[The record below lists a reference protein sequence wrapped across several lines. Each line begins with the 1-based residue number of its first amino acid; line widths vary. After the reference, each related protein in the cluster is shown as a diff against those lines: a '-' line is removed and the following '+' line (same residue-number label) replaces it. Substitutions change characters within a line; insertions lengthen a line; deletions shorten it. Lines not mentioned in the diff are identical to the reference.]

1 MTSVDT
7 PFGVAR
13 SDVAARDAARTF
25 LEKIFPAPRRF
36 GIRLWDGTALPGEG
50 DAPLTLVFARR
61 ALRRTF
67 RPPVEMSLGEAYLR
81 GDIDL
86 EGDIAGA
93 ADIVSSGQRAVRG
106 LGDAVGL
113 LRRFLALPP
122 DDGPPPPIGF
132 AAAELDGAERDQDTK
147 GARYHYDVGND
158 FYRLF
163 LDRRMIYTCAYYP
176 TGTEDLDLAQERKL
190 EHICRKLRLRAG
202 ERLLDIGCGWGGLLI
217 YAAQK
222 YGIHGVGVTLAE
234 KQHALAR
241 ERVREAGLGE
251 RIDVRLQD
259 YRDVLDGP
267 FDKVVSIGMVEAVG
281 GARLPEYFGHAFR
294 LLKPGG
300 LFLNHGIADRVEPQG
315 ARGGA
320 ARRVLGG
327 LVMGRS
333 VFRRRYVFPVGDL
346 PPVSESCLAAER
358 AGFEVHDVEN
368 LRPHYERTLR
378 HWLARLESRREEA
391 VRIGG
396 EAMYRLWRLY
406 LGVAAGRFAS
416 GQHTLNQTL
425 LGKSDRGKSGVPLS
439 RADLYA

>member
-1 MTSVDT
+1 MASADT
-7 PFGVAR
+7 RLGVVRPDA
-13 SDVAARDAARTF
+13 AARDAAVAF
-25 LEKIFPAPRRF
+25 LDRIFPAPRRF
-36 GIRLWDGTALPGEG
+36 RIRLWDGTEMPGDG
-50 DAPLTLVFARR
+50 DAPLTLVVARQ

-67 RPPVEMSLGEAYLR
+67 RPPVELSLGEAYLR

-93 ADIVSSGQRAVRG
+93 ADIVSSGQAAVRG
-106 LGDAVGL
+106 LGDVLGL
-113 LRRFLALPP
+113 VRGYLALPR
-122 DDGPPPPIGF
+122 DEGPPPAIGF
-132 AAAELDGAERDQDTK
+132 AAAEMAGGERDIDRK

-163 LDRRMIYTCAYYP
+163 LDERMQYTCAYYP
-176 TGTEDLDLAQERKL
+176 AGTEDLDLAQERKL
-190 EHICRKLRLRAG
+190 EHICRKLRLRPG

-217 YAAQK
+217 YAAQR

-251 RIDVRLQD
+251 RIDVRIQD
-259 YRDVLDGP
+259 YRDVADGP
-267 FDKVVSIGMVEAVG
+267 FDKLVSIGMVEAVG
-281 GARLPEYFGHAFR
+281 RARLPEYFGHAYR

-300 LFLNHGIADRVEPQG
+300 LFLNHGIADRAAP
-315 ARGGA
+315 ARGNVGRRLL
-320 ARRVLGG
+320 ARV
-327 LVMGRS
+327 VMGQS
-333 VFRRRYVFPVGDL
+333 VFSRRYVFPVGDI
-346 PPVSESCLAAER
+346 PPVSESCLAAEH

-368 LRPHYERTLR
+368 LRPHYERTL
-378 HWLARLESRREEA
+378 HQWLSRLEARRNEA
-391 VRIGG
+391 VQIGG

-416 GQHTLNQTL
+416 GQHTLNQAL
-425 LGKSDRGKSGVPLS
+425 LGKSDRGRSGVPLS